1 MADHGMER
9 GRGLASPG
17 PVSGSAQVSIE
28 DVTVGPPSRSI
39 LGMRVD
45 ATSYPDAAR
54 RIIAWAKRGQS
65 RTVFVATV
73 NNVMEAYDDERFLRV
88 MNEGDL
94 VTPDGMP
101 LVWGLRW
108 LGVPGA
114 TRVYGPDLTP
124 VVLRLAEAGRIPV
137 GFYGGARN
145 VLEDLCR
152 EVSRRWPRLEV
163 SYASSP
169 PFRELTHDEDAAA
182 SNDINASGARILFV
196 GLGCPKQEV
205 WMSGHRGDVT
215 AVMIGVGAAFD
226 FLAGTK
232 RQAPRFLQRAG
243 LEWMFRLAMEPTRLW
258 KRYLGQNPRFAML
271 FGRQLLRTSLNGS
284 RSRLREELK

>member
-1 MADHGMER
+1 M
-9 GRGLASPG
+9 
-17 PVSGSAQVSIE
+17 PVDSVEVDGSID

-54 RIIAWAKRGQS
+54 RIVAWAKRGQS

-73 NNVMEAYDDERFLRV
+73 NNVMEAHDDERFLRV
-88 MNEGDL
+88 MNDADL

-101 LVWGLRW
+101 LVWGLRR
-108 LGVPGA
+108 LGVAGA

-124 VVLRLAEAGRIPV
+124 VVLGLAEAERIPV
-137 GFYGGARN
+137 GFYGGAPD
-145 VLEDLCR
+145 VLEELCR
-152 EVSRRWPRLEV
+152 EVSRRWPRLEIAF
-163 SYASSP
+163 ASSP
-169 PFRELTHDEDAAA
+169 PFRELTHAEDMAS
-182 SNDINASGARILFV
+182 SNDIDASGARILFV

-205 WMSGHRGDVT
+205 WMAGHRGRVT

-243 LEWMFRLAMEPTRLW
+243 LEWVFRLATEPTRLW
-258 KRYLGQNPRFAML
+258 KRYLRQNPRFAML
-271 FGRQLLRTSLNGS
+271 FGRQLLRAWVPGS
-284 RSRLREELK
+284 RSGRHEELP